1 MDFGEKMIDFKDEG
15 LVFSRIWDF
24 LEIFFRRMFDRT
36 VWKRKFLK
44 EIEKFHLDFREND
57 RFLGRGMSF
66 FRDFGTFMGLFHEEY
81 LTERFGKVRILE
93 KNW

>member
-15 LVFSRIWDF
+15 LVFSRFWDF
-24 LEIFFRRMFDRT
+24 LEIFFRRMIDRT

-66 FRDFGTFMGLFHEEY
+66 FEILGLLWDFFM
-81 LTERFGKVRILE
+81 
-93 KNW
+93 KNI